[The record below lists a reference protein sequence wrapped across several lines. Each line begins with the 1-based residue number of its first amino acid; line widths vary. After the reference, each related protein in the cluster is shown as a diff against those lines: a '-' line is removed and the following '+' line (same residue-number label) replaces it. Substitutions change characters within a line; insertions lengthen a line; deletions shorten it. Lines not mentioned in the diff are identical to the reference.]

1 MMKTKT
7 LAFISMLGIA
17 GTFASCS
24 ASSDELGKP
33 ESVSEGKGT
42 FKLNL
47 TANADFSEQT
57 RALNEDT
64 YRNPDNYTVK
74 LLNASNGNELLSC
87 RGSEIASNLPK
98 ELEIG
103 SYEIQAFYG
112 TEYDANRNDFRVEGS
127 TTFSIQAK
135 DEKTINL
142 TCEPTCGKVSVV
154 FNNEMNTYYSDYS
167 MTFSGTKKLGTKT
180 FSWARSDNEP
190 WYIALDAAGETI
202 NYELNLTIKDEYIKT
217 ESDGKTEKQGQVTG
231 SFSLERNKAHKITVT
246 PQYTP
251 TTEGALS
258 IKITIDDSTNDKP
271 ITIEVPVTWI

>member
-1 MMKTKT
+1 MKKTKT
-7 LAFISMLGIA
+7 LAFISMLGFA
-17 GTFASCS
+17 GALASCS

-33 ESVSEGKGT
+33 EENGKGQL
-42 FKLNL
+42 KLNL
-47 TANADFSEQT
+47 IANADFCEQT

-87 RGSEIASNLPK
+87 KGSEIASNLPK

-103 SYEIQAFYG
+103 SYEVKAYYG
-112 TEYDANRNDFRVEGS
+112 TEYDANRSDFRVEGS
-127 TTFSIQAK
+127 TTFSIKAK

-154 FNNEMNTYYSDYS
+154 FDNEMNTYYSDYS
-167 MTFSGTKKLGTKT
+167 MTFSGTKKLGSKT
-180 FSWARSDNEP
+180 FSWAKTDTEP

-202 NYELNLTIKDEYIKT
+202 SYELNLTVKDEYIKT
-217 ESDGKTEKQGQVTG
+217 LNDGKTESEAKVTG
-231 SFSLERNKAHKITVT
+231 TFSLERNKAHKITVK

-258 IKITIDDSTNDKP
+258 IVITIDDTTNDKP
-271 ITIEVPVTWI
+271 MTIEVPITWI